1 MNKTT
6 NEITEY
12 IKTIF
17 WTIFVAAI
25 VVSIMVLDVRLN
37 IGKKKDTDFHIKE
50 LTNIRLSLDELFYLE
65 RQNPNDFMINLKIA
79 FLYEV
84 LKDYQNA
91 QIHYEKALTK
101 SPDNPF
107 ALYKAAMF
115 YASQRE
121 YQDAIAYIS
130 LIPDQNNKKYY
141 ELKARFYSRLG
152 DYFLEDEDYPN
163 SIKVFKMALKYAR
176 NTDVKLEERVKVGY
190 ANAYNEYAE
199 KFINE
204 NDPNHAILML
214 ENALEIYPDPYAMYK
229 LGLIYQNVNDEKA
242 LKYIE
247 NAFGIKPEIVNVEIY
262 NKLLNKLIDRCKE
275 EGEYSKS
282 RFYGLKLDNFKRK
295 IINNNIYKGD
305 LEIKNF
311 QVVSKRKFLIGEKQY
326 SIIFDITNN
335 TKYTVDNLFILLI
348 INPQG
353 GKIVE
358 SELKIVNRNKP
369 LEANKTLKN
378 IRIPIVT
385 NSHNLFSDH
394 AEIQILARKNIRS
407 QWTMID
413 YLTASFT
420 K

>member
-1 MNKTT
+1 MNKDTK
-6 NEITEY
+6 EITEY

-25 VVSIMVLDVRLN
+25 VVGIMVLDLRLN
-37 IGKKKDTDFHIKE
+37 VGNKKEQEFHIKE

-65 RQNPNDFMINLKIA
+65 RQNPQDFMINLKIA
-79 FLYEV
+79 FLFEV
-84 LKDYQNA
+84 LKDNQNA
-91 QIHYEKALTK
+91 QIHYEKALAK
-101 SPDNPF
+101 SKDNPF

-130 LIPDQNNKKYY
+130 LIPEQNNKKYH

-163 SIKVFKMALKYAR
+163 SIKVFKIALKYAQ
-176 NTDVKLEERVKVGY
+176 NSDTKLEAKVKSAY

-204 NDPNHAILML
+204 NDPHHAILML
-214 ENALEIYPDPYAMYK
+214 ENALEIFPDPHAMYK

-242 LKYIE
+242 LKYME
-247 NAFGIKPEIVNVEIY
+247 NAFSIKPEIVNVEIY

-282 RFYGLKLDNFKRK
+282 RFYALKLDNFKRK

-305 LEIKNF
+305 LEVKNF
-311 QVVSKRKFLIGEKQY
+311 QVISKRKFFIGEKQY
-326 SIIFDITNN
+326 SIVFDIKNN
-335 TKYTVDNLFILLI
+335 TKYPINNLFILLV
-348 INPQG
+348 INPKG

-358 SELKIVNRNKP
+358 TNTKIIDKNNP
-369 LEANKTLKN
+369 LEANKTLHN
-378 IRIPIVT
+378 VNIPIKT
-385 NSHNLFSDH
+385 SSYNLFSDH
-394 AEIQILARKNIRS
+394 AEIQILAKKNIQS